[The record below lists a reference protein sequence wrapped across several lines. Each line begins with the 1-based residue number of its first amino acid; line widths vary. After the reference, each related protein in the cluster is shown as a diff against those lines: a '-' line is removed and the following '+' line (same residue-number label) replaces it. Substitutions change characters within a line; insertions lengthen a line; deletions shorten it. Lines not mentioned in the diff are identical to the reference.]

1 MTDAFSELDEPLP
14 AIKVTCTS
22 TDCESDLHC
31 FLQKRKVDGAHV
43 FGSCRE
49 CKTEPDFDIA
59 RLRRRDPGD
68 IEYTF
73 ASLRQEKIRAHY
85 WQKPFDDEAL
95 DRARKKGRQGVLDA
109 IAPRLR
115 SAIGRKANGFDGRQ
129 TKLEGFVICYAQ
141 HATATCCRKCLS
153 YWHDIPADRD
163 LEPGELAYCEAL
175 VTAYLN
181 ERLPPLGQ
189 TG

>member
-43 FGSCRE
+43 FGPCRE

-73 ASLRQEKIRAHY
+73 ASLRQEKIRSHY
-85 WQKPFDDEAL
+85 WQKPFDDKAL
-95 DRARKKGRQGVLDA
+95 ERARKKGRQGVLDA

-163 LEPGELAYCEAL
+163 LQPGELAYCEAL
-175 VTAYLN
+175 VAAYLN
-181 ERLPPLGQ
+181 ERLPPLGR
-189 TG
+189 TD